1 MPEEEMKHHP
11 FGPSS
16 FERRELCP
24 GSYRMEMDLPSVESP
39 DAQEGTR
46 KHEEIAKAIDAFYH
60 GEGVTIDI
68 ADDDVKAAM
77 EKVVEIVSGNGD
89 DVRTEYRLS
98 YSYCGIEKYRGTAD
112 VVVVAPEKVIIIDFK
127 FGHRAVNDAA
137 DNPQGALYALAAM
150 QEFRKD
156 VADVHFI
163 NPVIHQYSSHT
174 FNDKSKIAA
183 YAARVMAACMKEDA
197 PLVPGETQCRYC
209 KAAAHGTCPAIAKTA
224 EVVAVKAEMLVP
236 MPSLADLPAE
246 TLVELKRKCDLVA
259 KLGERVDNRI
269 KAICEESGSCGPY
282 RLKESSGGREIKN
295 IQAAFEKSGMDA
307 ATFLNCCTASVSKLE
322 KAYAKELKESG
333 VFKTEKEGKEKFNV
347 ELSELIT
354 SKPPKKQLVAV

>member
-1 MPEEEMKHHP
+1 MSQENIHHP

-77 EKVVEIVSGNGD
+77 EKVVDIVSGNGD

-174 FNDKSKIAA
+174 FNGKSPIAA

-197 PLVPGETQCRYC
+197 PLVQGEIQCRYC

-224 EVVAVKAEMLVP
+224 EVVAVKAETLVP

-282 RLKESSGGREIKN
+282 RMKEISGGREIKD
-295 IQAAFEKSGMDA
+295 IQTAFEKSGMDA

-333 VFKTEKEGKEKFNV
+333 VFKTEKEGKEKFNA